1 MGKRLKQQVRGK
13 GTPKYRAPSHR
24 FKVKVAYR
32 PYDDLEKTG
41 VITGEVMGFIDD
53 PARSG
58 IIASVKL
65 DDSTQLDIIAPE
77 SLAIGDRIEIGAN
90 AKVDIG
96 NIMPL
101 YAIPDGTYVYNVEG
115 HPGDG
120 GKFIRA
126 AGAYAIIVSKD
137 NRFVYVKMPSKK
149 IIMFDPDARAQV
161 GVIAGGGLKDKPLLK
176 AGNAFHKHRAR
187 RHLWPKNRGVKMSPF
202 DHPFGG
208 KQHHKGKSSSVG
220 RNAPP
225 GRKVGHI
232 ASRQTGRG
240 GKAIRKDEQQRGV

>member
-24 FKVKVAYR
+24 FKVDVSHR

-41 VITGEVMGFIDD
+41 VIMGEVIEFVDD
-53 PARSG
+53 PGRTSLLAH
-58 IIASVKL
+58 VKL
-65 DDSTQLDIIAPE
+65 DDNKMLHIIAPE
-77 SLAIGDRIEIGAN
+77 GLAIGDSIQIGSQ
-90 AKVDIG
+90 AKVGIG

-101 YAIPDGTYVYNVEG
+101 YAIPDGTYIYNIERD
-115 HPGDG
+115 PGDG
-120 GKFIRA
+120 GRFIKA
-126 AGAYAIIVSKD
+126 AGAYAVVVSKD
-137 NRFVYVKMPSKK
+137 DRFVYVKMPSKK
-149 IIMFDPDARAQV
+149 IITLDPDSRAQI
-161 GVIAGGGLKDKPLLK
+161 GVISGGGVKDKPLLK

-187 RHLWPKNRGVKMSPF
+187 RHLWPHNRGVKMSPF

-220 RNAPP
+220 RGAPP

-240 GKAIRKDEQQRGV
+240 AKAIESEEQG

>member
-13 GTPKYRAPSHR
+13 GTPKYKAPSHR
-24 FKVKVAYR
+24 FKVDVALR

-41 VITGEVMGFIDD
+41 VIAGEVMEFVDD
-53 PARSG
+53 PGRTSILAL
-58 IIASVKL
+58 VKL
-65 DDSTQLDIIAPE
+65 DDNSKLHIIAPE
-77 SLAIGDRIEIGAN
+77 GIAIGDNIQIGSQ
-90 AKVDIG
+90 AKVSIG

-101 YAIPDGTYVYNVEG
+101 YAIPDGTYIYNIERS
-115 HPGDG
+115 PGDR
-120 GKFIRA
+120 GKFIKA
-126 AGAYAIIVSKD
+126 SGTYAIIVSKD
-137 NRFVYVKMPSKK
+137 DRFVYVKMPSKQ
-149 IIMFDPDARAQV
+149 IIKLNPDSRAQI
-161 GVIAGGGLKDKPLLK
+161 GVISGGGVKDKPLLK

-208 KQHHKGKSSSVG
+208 KQHHKGKSSSVS

-240 GKAIRKDEQQRGV
+240 AKAVQTEENQ